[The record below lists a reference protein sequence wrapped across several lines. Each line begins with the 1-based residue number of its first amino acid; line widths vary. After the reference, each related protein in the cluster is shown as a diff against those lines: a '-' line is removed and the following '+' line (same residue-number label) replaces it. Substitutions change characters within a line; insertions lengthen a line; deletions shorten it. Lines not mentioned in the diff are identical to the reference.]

1 MSVPNNGP
9 KDISLHS
16 LKGSVVPVKDSKII
30 NKEVDEERND
40 KRDSQKK
47 SAVSESSVTNSKIS
61 EQMAKSFYPN
71 SNKKQNEATKVETKP
86 ATQASSFPV
95 VGGAPSV
102 ATKGTTSFNE
112 EGNRKNVKTKAKNES
127 AQIDRQQK
135 ETTSRVADLKSAN
148 IGGED
153 LNKKA
158 EGSKEP
164 EKASAN
170 IQDANDK
177 NNLKEIED
185 SKSKQVSQKKLKMA
199 DHLKE
204 GNVQLPKPSA
214 NDKLKDLKAKFTN
227 SKTLVP
233 PGIISNEKNNSSAN
247 DDDSSSSG
255 SSTEDESSSSSSSSD
270 EETSTSR

>member
-1 MSVPNNGP
+1 M
-9 KDISLHS
+9 
-16 LKGSVVPVKDSKII
+16 
-30 NKEVDEERND
+30 
-40 KRDSQKK
+40 
-47 SAVSESSVTNSKIS
+47 SESSVTNSKIS

-177 NNLKEIED
+177 NNSKEKED
-185 SKSKQVSQKKLKMA
+185 SKSKQVSQKKLK
-199 DHLKE
+199 
-204 GNVQLPKPSA
+204 
-214 NDKLKDLKAKFTN
+214 
-227 SKTLVP
+227 
-233 PGIISNEKNNSSAN
+233 
-247 DDDSSSSG
+247 
-255 SSTEDESSSSSSSSD
+255 
-270 EETSTSR
+270 